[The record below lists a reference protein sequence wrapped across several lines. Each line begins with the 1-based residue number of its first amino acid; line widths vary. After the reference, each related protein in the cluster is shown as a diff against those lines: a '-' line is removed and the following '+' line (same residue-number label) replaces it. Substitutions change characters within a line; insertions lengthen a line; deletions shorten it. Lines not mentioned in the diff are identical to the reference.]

1 MENLSYK
8 LTTYTIMGLDPGDR
22 FRVELGTVTGNVE
35 TRCPIED
42 VILTHPKQVSGLTLS
57 EITHNSLVIGE
68 QHAAIFLNFEMGLKL
83 PAPAPEVEL
92 QIRF

>member
-68 QHAAIFLNFEMGLKL
+68 QYAAIFLNFEMG
-83 PAPAPEVEL
+83 
-92 QIRF
+92 F